1 MKKELLVA
9 AEKVRDPAK
18 NHSFL
23 TAKKIKIAIISNP
36 TEEEKKAFNPMNSST
51 LDNSKIK
58 GLGYRQ
64 IFSVEEELT
73 HTVEILKEIIR

>member
-23 TAKKIKIAIISNP
+23 TAKKIKIAKSA
-36 TEEEKKAFNPMNSST
+36 TEEKKAFNPMNSST
-51 LDNSKIK
+51 LDNSKTK

-64 IFSVEEELT
+64 IFSVE
-73 HTVEILKEIIR
+73 

>member
-1 MKKELLVA
+1 
-9 AEKVRDPAK
+9 
-18 NHSFL
+18 
-23 TAKKIKIAIISNP
+23 
-36 TEEEKKAFNPMNSST
+36 MNSST

>member
-23 TAKKIKIAIISNP
+23 TAKKIKIAKSA
-36 TEEEKKAFNPMNSST
+36 TEEKKAFNPMNNST